1 MSSPKTLL
9 EMSGASLIPSALSQ
23 SVIISID
30 CQNEYVNGGI
40 ALPDI
45 TPALE
50 EAARVLAAGRKAGT
64 PILHIAHRGRAGG
77 AFDPDGPRG
86 QIVDLVR
93 PEGDEA
99 VIWKPLPNAFANT
112 DLHQALQKIGRKEL
126 ILIGFQTHMCVSSTA
141 RAALDLG
148 YRCTIVDKAS
158 GTRDLPI
165 PGGGVISAP
174 DLHRASLAALADRF
188 AIIAPTAADLPV

>member
-64 PILHIAHRGRAGG
+64 PILHIAHRGRTGG

-86 QIVDLVR
+86 KIVDLVR

-112 DLHQALQKIGRKEL
+112 DLHETLQKIGRKEL

-158 GTRDLPI
+158 GTRDLPV

-188 AIIAPTAADLPV
+188 AIIATTAADLPA

>member
-1 MSSPKTLL
+1 MSHPKTLL
-9 EMSGASLIPSALSQ
+9 EMSGAPLTPSSLSAAA
-23 SVIISID
+23 IIAID
-30 CQNEYVNGGI
+30 CQNEYVNGGL
-40 ALPDI
+40 ALPNI
-45 TPALE
+45 EPALA

-64 PILHIAHRGRAGG
+64 PIIHIAHRGRAGG

-86 QIVDLVR
+86 QIVDSVK
-93 PEGDEA
+93 PADGEP

-112 DLHQALQKIGRKEL
+112 ELHEALQKIGRTEL

-158 GTRDLPI
+158 GTRDLPM
-165 PGGGVISAP
+165 PGGGVIAAP

-188 AIIAPTAADLPV
+188 AIIAPTAADLPA